1 MKVLVQRVKEASC
14 IVEEKEIAAI
24 GKGYLLFVSF
34 HQDDDTSIIPKM
46 AKKVANL
53 RIFEDEDGKMNHSIK
68 DLNLQILSISQ
79 FTLEAKTRKGNR
91 PSFTEALDPAKAE
104 TYYHLFTEALEEEG
118 LFVYEGAFQARMD
131 IKLVN
136 EGPVTILLERD
147 EG

>member
-1 MKVLVQRVKEASC
+1 VKVLVQRVKEAAC
-14 IVEEKEIAAI
+14 IVEGKELAAI
-24 GKGYLLFVSF
+24 GKGYVLFVSF
-34 HQDDDTSIIPKM
+34 HQDDDAAIIPKM

-68 DLNLQILSISQ
+68 EMNYRILSISQ

-91 PSFTEALDPAKAE
+91 PSFTEALDPTKAE
-104 TYYHLFTEALEEEG
+104 TYYHMFTEALEDEG
-118 LFVYEGAFQARMD
+118 IFVYEGAFQARMD
-131 IKLVN
+131 IKLIN